1 MKKVIFLF
9 LIVHALL
16 VSSAAVAQYNNWAV
30 GFQLGDPSG
39 VNVRRYFG
47 QNRALDLSVGTYGLF
62 YGRERSYRNGSYK
75 NAGFSARVNYLWHTS
90 LFKND
95 SFRAYYG
102 FGGQLNSRRYYFVP
116 QSQTTEVYDR
126 QISLGATGLAGLE
139 YFLPNNRLS
148 VFLETGVYAELIPA
162 IFYLHP
168 QISGGVRMNF

>member
-1 MKKVIFLF
+1 MKKIILVAFVAQSLF
-9 LIVHALL
+9 F
-16 VSSAAVAQYNNWAV
+16 VSDLMAQYNNWAV

-47 QNRALDLSVGTYGLF
+47 QNKALDLSVGTYGLF
-62 YGRERSYRNGSYK
+62 YGRDRSYRNGSYK

-90 LFKND
+90 LLKND

-102 FGGQLNSRRYYFVP
+102 FGGQINSRRYYFVP
-116 QSQTTEVYDR
+116 QSLSTEVFDR

-139 YFLPNNRLS
+139 YFLPANRLS
-148 VFLETGVYAELIPA
+148 VFLETGIYAELIPA

>member
-1 MKKVIFLF
+1 MKKTLFLF
-9 LIVHALL
+9 FTL
-16 VSSAAVAQYNNWAV
+16 VFSVVTLTASAQFDNWAV

-39 VNVRRYFG
+39 VNVRKYFG
-47 QNRALDLSVGTYGLF
+47 QNKAIDLSVGTYGLF
-62 YGRERSYRNGSYK
+62 YGRDRSYRNGNYK

-90 LFKND
+90 LFKNENLHG
-95 SFRAYYG
+95 YYG
-102 FGGQLNSRRYYFVP
+102 FGGQINSRRYYFVP
-116 QSQTTEVYDR
+116 QSQTIEVFDR